1 MINNRLF
8 REVCFYILLGWIMAI
23 KYKCLECNIVLSG
36 EGASRHYLANPTHKL
51 EKLPPPLKPMKN
63 TKEDN

>member
-1 MINNRLF
+1 
-8 REVCFYILLGWIMAI
+8 MAI

-51 EKLPPPLKPMKN
+51 EKLPPPLKPTKN
-63 TKEDN
+63 NKKRIDPILSLLSFLILNLIAR

>member
-1 MINNRLF
+1 
-8 REVCFYILLGWIMAI
+8 MAI

-51 EKLPPPLKPMKN
+51 EKLPPPLKPMN
-63 TKEDN
+63 NIRDDN